1 MTIHHTLNDFLYS
14 LFPDAEAFGQSP
26 EKLIE
31 HLTDFYTFGPYR
43 PIVTIKGDLVEVK
56 VDAHAINS
64 QQGEYNKVLKMCEAG
79 QFSQALPRLRKLI
92 EQNPAVSEYHR
103 VLGQVL
109 SEMGSSDAAIDALI
123 DSLRWDPRNGYALIM
138 LGNIYARTKNDITAA
153 NKFYDQALAVNPKD
167 FIAINNIGGNLLQLG
182 RHQEAQR
189 YFEIAH
195 EINPN
200 YPNVLYALAMTRQQQ
215 RDYTGAFGFAS
226 QALRNAGA
234 GDPIRKASLALLIQV
249 AKQQGSSTNTF
260 TLADEYQEKLEAAS
274 GKEIRVDADERIPTA
289 AKLEVAENY
298 SRPYHQIWFKP
309 SYPSVDHLV
318 MHEMVHLDFMVQA
331 RKEGSNLL
339 FTTKNSAKQSFIK
352 MALPQLKKLEKAGS
366 SDSNITGFIDSIF
379 DGMMRQIYNAPIDL
393 FIEDFLYRE
402 YEELRPT
409 QFLSLH
415 KLLLEY
421 IDAARNKQ
429 VATFSPPSVHRAN
442 TVLNLVA
449 AIHFKELFGYDL
461 TRDFQ
466 ASVADMKEAQ
476 RLWKEYE
483 EYRVDRQPG
492 EEYELVQN
500 WGKDLGMAAY
510 FELKDEASVHGDVAA
525 GRAQPEG
532 ARNQPTSNADHT
544 AEPNGEQSPED
555 LLASIERDPLG
566 FDTPPPA
573 DALKEPLSYDD
584 SPAGQMAVMF
594 YCLDALKYFGSVPRE
609 QLQTVTFE
617 IALLGRTGLDPNNR
631 TSKYNLASLPG
642 KTFSALQLLAWMY
655 TGFQELEP
663 GMDTGL
669 DFAKE
674 LQMARA
680 MAGGK

>member
-1 MTIHHTLNDFLYS
+1 MTIIHQVNDFLYS
-14 LFPDAEAFGQSP
+14 LFPEAELFGQNP
-26 EKLIE
+26 DRLTEY
-31 HLTDFYTFGPYR
+31 LTDFYTYGPFR
-43 PIVTIKGDLVEVK
+43 PKVTIDKDVVT
-56 VDAHAINS
+56 VQIDTQAISS
-64 QQGEYNKVLKMCEAG
+64 QQGEYNKVLKMCQEG
-79 QFSQALPRLRKLI
+79 QFQQALPRLRKLI
-92 EQNPAVSEYHR
+92 EQNPTVSEYHR

-109 SEMGSSDAAIDALI
+109 SETSSSDAAIDALI
-123 DSLRWDPRNGYALIM
+123 DALRWDPRNGYALIM

-167 FIAINNIGGNLLQLG
+167 FIAINNIGGNLMQLG
-182 RHQEAQR
+182 RVQEAQR

-195 EINPN
+195 EINPD
-200 YPNVLYALAMTRQQQ
+200 YPNVLYALAMTSQQQ
-215 RDYTGAFGFAS
+215 RDYTRAFTYAS
-226 QALRNAGA
+226 RALRNASA
-234 GDPIRKASLALLIQV
+234 GDPIRKASLALLMQT
-249 AKQQGSSTNTF
+249 AKQQASSTNTF
-260 TLADEYQEKLEAAS
+260 SLADEYQEQLEAAS

-289 AKLEVAENY
+289 AKLEIAENY

-309 SYPSVDHLV
+309 SYPAVNHLV
-318 MHEMVHLDFMVQA
+318 MHEMVHLDFLVQA
-331 RKEGSNLL
+331 REEGNNLL
-339 FTTKNSAKQSFIK
+339 FTTTNTGKQSFIK
-352 MALPQLKKLEKAGS
+352 MALPQLKKLEKSGY

-429 VATFSPPSVHRAN
+429 VATFSPPAVHRAN
-442 TVLNLVA
+442 TVLNIVA

-461 TRDFQ
+461 TREFQ

-492 EEYELVQN
+492 EEYELVQH

-510 FELKDEASVHGDVAA
+510 FELKDEASVRGDVAA

-532 ARNQPTSNADHT
+532 ARNQPTPNADYT
-544 AEPNGEQSPED
+544 AEPNGEQSPEEV
-555 LLASIERDPLG
+555 LAGIERDPLG
-566 FDTPPPA
+566 LDTPPPA
-573 DALKEPLSYDD
+573 DALKDPLSYDD

-594 YCLDALKYFGSVPRE
+594 YCLDALKYFAGVSRD

-617 IALLGRTGLDPNNR
+617 IALLGRSGLDPNNR